1 MIYIWSIPSNTSQ
14 IDIFFLGKLNHA
26 PTFFAWT
33 WLMIL
38 QALLF
43 LEIIIRTKELLFV
56 LSVNGVWLLD
66 PFFILSFGIFFFF
79 DKFISFGIFKHSPM
93 HVVQRQNKNKGTTL
107 QAFFLF
113 FPTKDPSQL
122 ERTSLIKE
130 SNHNCTPKRAQISW
144 QNMTALEQWR
154 RMWST
159 ASLLLYIDSICLASS
174 NPSFWA
180 NPMLILLPT

>member
-1 MIYIWSIPSNTSQ
+1 MF
-14 IDIFFLGKLNHA
+14 DCL
-26 PTFFAWT
+26 
-33 WLMIL
+33 
-38 QALLF
+38 
-43 LEIIIRTKELLFV
+43 
-56 LSVNGVWLLD
+56 
-66 PFFILSFGIFFFF
+66 ILSLSFLLEFFFFF

-180 NPMLILLPT
+180 IPMLILLPT